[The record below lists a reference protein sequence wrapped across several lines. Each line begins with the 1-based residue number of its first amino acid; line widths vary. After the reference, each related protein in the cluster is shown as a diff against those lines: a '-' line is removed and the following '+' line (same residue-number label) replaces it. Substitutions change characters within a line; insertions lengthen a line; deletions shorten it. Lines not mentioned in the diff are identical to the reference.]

1 MKPLLALTLLIAAC
15 SVEAPERSVDI
26 AALLIIKG
34 EVSAADGDWAAALS
48 TFDAALSTAVSPDD
62 QSAIDAQ
69 YTARRGAIQA
79 LAASKPL
86 EALLRAVKLLEDEG
100 ERVDPDLFGAIAGD
114 FRQAGSLDAAALMT
128 AMGLQRFP
136 GDPGLGNLK
145 ERLTKETWQLMETD
159 LGAIGYLRQADSP
172 ALGALGL
179 QDLYPGD
186 DRMPF
191 INLLDPLTAKWI
203 SDQGYAD
210 L

>member
-15 SVEAPERSVDI
+15 SSEAPGPSVDI
-26 AALLIIKG
+26 AALLNKG

-48 TFDAALSTAVSPDD
+48 TFDAVLAAAVSPDD
-62 QSAIDAQ
+62 QAAIDAQ
-69 YTARRGAIQA
+69 YIARRGAIQA

-172 ALGALGL
+172 ALSALGL
-179 QDLYPGD
+179 QDLYPGN

-203 SDQGYAD
+203 SDQAYAD